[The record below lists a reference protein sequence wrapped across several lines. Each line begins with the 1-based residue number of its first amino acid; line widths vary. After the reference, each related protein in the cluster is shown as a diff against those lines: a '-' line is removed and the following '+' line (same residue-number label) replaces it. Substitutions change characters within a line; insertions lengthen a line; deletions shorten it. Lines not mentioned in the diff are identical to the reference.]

1 MQKNELVL
9 WLWKKT
15 MGSPIVSE
23 VTGPLSEIL
32 FKIKDLKKVS
42 DKSIKKQIDELNS
55 ADFTQTQKDILLK
68 AFEEHRPDLYREM
81 FTEAANRVM

>member
-1 MQKNELVL
+1 
-9 WLWKKT
+9 